1 MLVFKY
7 GLYMPIKIIDKA
19 RGSRI
24 GASLFFS
31 YVYCYLRYLQIPMKA
46 YSIIY
51 KSPNMSLADL
61 CRQATTTLIFC
72 GRTCRYINKTQ
83 ALAIVASA
91 CDLFID
97 ILKVIMLRGIDILS
111 EYPEPIT

>member
-7 GLYMPIKIIDKA
+7 GLYMPIKIIDKSWE
-19 RGSRI
+19 SRI

-31 YVYCYLRYLQIPMKA
+31 YVCCYLQILMKA

-97 ILKVIMLRGIDILS
+97 NLKIIMLRGIDILS